1 MFSSE
6 ALKLNLV
13 QLIDKASREFGKEQL
28 LEFAQDIDRAFDT
41 LYQDDNF
48 KNLVIQSDEDL
59 KVSMGSGCDFS
70 KFILAYRSFYERNV

>member
-1 MFSSE
+1 MFFNKAFE
-6 ALKLNLV
+6 LNLAR
-13 QLIDKASREFGKEQL
+13 LIDKASREVVKEQL
-28 LEFAQDIDRAFDT
+28 LEFAQEIDRAFDT

-48 KNLVIQSDEDL
+48 KNLVIQPDEDL

>member
-6 ALKLNLV
+6 ALKLNLA
-13 QLIDKASREFGKEQL
+13 QLIDKANRELGKEQL

-70 KFILAYRSFYERNV
+70 KFILAYRSFYERNA